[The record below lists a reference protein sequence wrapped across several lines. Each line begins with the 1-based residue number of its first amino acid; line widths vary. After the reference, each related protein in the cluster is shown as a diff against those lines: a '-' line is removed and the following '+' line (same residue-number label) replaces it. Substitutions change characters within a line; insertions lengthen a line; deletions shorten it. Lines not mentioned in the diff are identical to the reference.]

1 MYRNNQASMNSQK
14 GNVYIIAVFIIVV
27 LGMLTLNLTRISWS
41 NQDTLT
47 REVLGKQASM
57 LAQSANEWALTYL
70 FPLDEDDDFTT
81 LSSRCSTLGASA
93 IDAATAL
100 VENSAIPC
108 RAPIIS
114 CETSPSNIP
123 SEMDDIPE
131 ELKHISI
138 SSRAICN
145 SGNTFEVERQQ
156 TVWVR
161 GVKDE

>member
-70 FPLDEDDDFTT
+70 FPLDGDDDYTT
-81 LSSRCSTLGASA
+81 LSTRCGTLGADA
-93 IDAATAL
+93 VNAATAL
-100 VENSAIPC
+100 VENSGVSC
-108 RAPIIS
+108 SAPTIS

-123 SEMDDIPE
+123 ADMDNIPE
-131 ELKHISI
+131 ELKHLSI

-145 SGNTFEVERQQ
+145 DGNIFEVERQQ